1 VDNHAEGVNAEVA
14 RQFASSHANDGPR
27 MSLRAELLEIAE
39 AVVLALVAVAT
50 AWSGYHAARW
60 NGHQA
65 LMYGTST
72 RLRTE
77 AAAAATEGGQKRLL
91 DVVTFNTWIQAREA
105 NDEKLAAIYTRRFSP
120 EYRVAFDAW
129 LTTQPLTNREAPPGP
144 IWMPEYHNALL
155 EQAARLNQEAT
166 ATFSEGTEGRE
177 IAERYLHVTVLLAT
191 VLFLIALAQRFKLRQ
206 VRVGLFLVA
215 FVLMVYAL
223 GTVATYPRL

>member
-1 VDNHAEGVNAEVA
+1 MPEGVNAEVA
-14 RQFASSHANDGPR
+14 RQPESDGGPR
-27 MSLRAELLEIAE
+27 MSLRAELFEIAE

-65 LMYGTST
+65 LLYGTST
-72 RLRTE
+72 RLRVE
-77 AAAAATEGGQKRLL
+77 AGVAATEGGQQRLL

-105 NDEKLAAIYTRRFSP
+105 NDEKLATIFGHRFSP

-129 LTTQPLTNREAPPGP
+129 LKTQPLTNREAPPGP
-144 IWMPEYHNALL
+144 VWMPEYHNALL
-155 EQAARLNQEAT
+155 EQAARLNQEAI
-166 ATFSEGTEGRE
+166 AAFAEGTEARE

-191 VLFLIALAQRFKLRQ
+191 VLFLIALSQRFKLHQ

-215 FVLMVYAL
+215 AVLMVYAL
-223 GTVATYPRL
+223 VTEATYPRL